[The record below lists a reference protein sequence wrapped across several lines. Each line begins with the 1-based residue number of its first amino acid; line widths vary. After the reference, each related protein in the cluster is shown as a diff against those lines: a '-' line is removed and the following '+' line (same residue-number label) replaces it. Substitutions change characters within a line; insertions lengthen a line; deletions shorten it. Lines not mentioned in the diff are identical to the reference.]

1 MSTNMRF
8 VLDTDG
14 NIIDK
19 LNRALTPKINRF
31 HGEPEDDIH
40 LREAFLYER
49 LSDMVDDL
57 VIHTLP
63 EKVTPSGEKYHPIN
77 EEAHAVSWAIYKAIQ
92 ASHLKARNPSVSGEN
107 CFAEKLKSQNEGWKA
122 ITSIGLFCDD
132 VERLLQEIYDDI
144 ERTALQDIV
153 EAVSIIVEAFTRYMR
168 KDLWQEHQYAKDFGL
183 LLGADW
189 LARRMRYLWQP
200 VEIRIRRTF
209 QPTKTCA
216 RGAQKPSAFSKY
228 SVQFAKTFNEELKT
242 KERPEDSA
250 LVIEISF
257 LTRSATLPPVRR
269 WPRARSRQLPRT
281 TARHVA
287 AVESRSR
294 RAAWRN

>member
-168 KDLWQEHQYAKDFGL
+168 KDLWQEHQYAKDSDCYLGL
-183 LLGADW
+183 IGW
-189 LARRMRYLWQP
+189 P
-200 VEIRIRRTF
+200 VECGISGSQLRYGYAAHSNLQKR
-209 QPTKTCA
+209 
-216 RGAQKPSAFSKY
+216 AQEVLEKPSAFSKY
-228 SVQFAKTFNEELKT
+228 SVQFAKTFNEESKT

-250 LVIEISF
+250 LVIEIPF

>member
-168 KDLWQEHQYAKDFGL
+168 KDLWQEHQYAKDSDCYLGL
-183 LLGADW
+183 IGW
-189 LARRMRYLWQP
+189 P
-200 VEIRIRRTF
+200 VECGISGSQLRYGYAAHSNLQKR
-209 QPTKTCA
+209 
-216 RGAQKPSAFSKY
+216 AQEVLEKPSAFSKY
-228 SVQFAKTFNEELKT
+228 SVQFAKTFNEESKT

-250 LVIEISF
+250 LVIEIPF
-257 LTRSATLPPVRR
+257 
-269 WPRARSRQLPRT
+269 
-281 TARHVA
+281 
-287 AVESRSR
+287 
-294 RAAWRN
+294 